1 MLRWIA
7 AALAALLVLALAAA
21 VAVPYVV
28 DAPRVQALIARS
40 AAQALGRPVRLAAL
54 SVRVLPLPA
63 VRLKNLEVAEDPRF
77 GTKPFLT
84 METGSFRLRLLPLLR
99 GRVEFGELVLE
110 RPQVALIQG
119 PAGRLNVATLGAP
132 PGAAPPPRPA
142 TPRTGLGGGA
152 LPVVSRIRIVD
163 GTLSYTSGSG
173 RAATYRLDNLN
184 LSLARIGSASPVE
197 FSGQTRLSP
206 GELAL
211 TITDGR
217 LAVGAGRPP
226 LEAPLS
232 ARVAF
237 TGRHLAGLGG
247 LARGVSPELGGS
259 LQGTLTVSGTL
270 GSPHVTGEADFS
282 PLTATQVRAA
292 CPEPRRRT
300 LTLDRVRLP
309 VAFADDV
316 FTSQRLT
323 TKLGPG
329 TVTAGLRWTLRD
341 GALLRVSDLAIR
353 ALPLGTVLVNYL
365 CQGYAVTGPLDLTGE
380 ASARPAAL
388 WATLSGSGHLRVGPG
403 KVVGPEALKLLG
415 AVMRV
420 GGAVV
425 SLLNV
430 DLPASL
436 FTSPLD
442 FDSITGSYT
451 IRDGVVTTD
460 DLRYASRAMQ
470 ISVAG
475 RYGLTDGRVN
485 ADLVVKTG
493 RAQIA
498 AKVAGSAASP
508 SIRVKPGTLL
518 PARGEARDLEQG
530 LRDLLKRLK

>member
-7 AALAALLVLALAAA
+7 AAVAALLVLALAAA

-28 DAPRVQALIARS
+28 DAPRVQSLIARS
-40 AAQALGRPVRLAAL
+40 AAQALGRPVRLSAL

-84 METGSFRLRLLPLLR
+84 IETGSLRLRLLPLLR

-119 PAGRLNVATLGAP
+119 QTGRLSVATLGAP

-142 TPRTGLGGGA
+142 TSRTVVGGGA

-163 GTLSYTSGSG
+163 GTLSYTTGPG
-173 RAATYRLDNLN
+173 PAATYRLDGLN

-206 GELAL
+206 GGLAL

-226 LEAPLS
+226 LEAPVS
-232 ARVAF
+232 ARIAF
-237 TGRHLAGLGG
+237 TGRHLAGLGR
-247 LARGVSPELGGS
+247 LARGARPV
-259 LQGTLTVSGTL
+259 L
-270 GSPHVTGEADFS
+270 GSRLCRGGGVTGPRDRTGEA
-282 PLTATQVRAA
+282 P
-292 CPEPRRRT
+292 
-300 LTLDRVRLP
+300 
-309 VAFADDV
+309 
-316 FTSQRLT
+316 
-323 TKLGPG
+323 
-329 TVTAGLRWTLRD
+329 
-341 GALLRVSDLAIR
+341 
-353 ALPLGTVLVNYL
+353 
-365 CQGYAVTGPLDLTGE
+365 
-380 ASARPAAL
+380 ARPAAL

-415 AVMRV
+415 AVMRI

-451 IRDGVVTTD
+451 IRAGVVTTD
-460 DLRYASRAMQ
+460 DLRYASQAMQ

-475 RYGLTDGRVN
+475 RYGLADGRVN

-518 PARGEARDLEQG
+518 PARGEARDLDQG
-530 LRDLLKRLK
+530 LRHLLKRPK

>member
-7 AALAALLVLALAAA
+7 AAVAGLLVLALAAA
-21 VAVPYVV
+21 VAVPYVI
-28 DAPRVQALIARS
+28 DAPRVQSLIARS
-40 AAQALGRPVRLAAL
+40 AAQALGRPVRLGAL

-119 PAGRLNVATLGAP
+119 PTGRLNVATLGAP
-132 PGAAPPPRPA
+132 PGPPP
-142 TPRTGLGGGA
+142 
-152 LPVVSRIRIVD
+152 
-163 GTLSYTSGSG
+163 
-173 RAATYRLDNLN
+173 
-184 LSLARIGSASPVE
+184 
-197 FSGQTRLSP
+197 
-206 GELAL
+206 
-211 TITDGR
+211 
-217 LAVGAGRPP
+217 
-226 LEAPLS
+226 
-232 ARVAF
+232 
-237 TGRHLAGLGG
+237 G
-247 LARGVSPELGGS
+247 LAGS

-270 GSPHVTGEADFS
+270 GSPRVTGEADFS

-316 FTSQRLT
+316 LTSRPLT
-323 TKLGPG
+323 TKLGAG
-329 TVTAGLRWTLRD
+329 TVSAGLRWTLRD
-341 GALLRVSDLAIR
+341 GALLRVSDLSIR
-353 ALPLGTVLVNYL
+353 ALPLGPVLVNYL

-415 AVMRV
+415 AVMRI
-420 GGAVV
+420 GGAVA

-430 DLPASL
+430 HLPASL
-436 FTSPLD
+436 FTSPLV
-442 FDSITGSYT
+442 FDSITGSCT
-451 IRDGVVTTD
+451 IRDGVVTTAD
-460 DLRYASRAMQ
+460 RRYATPDLQ

-485 ADLVVKTG
+485 ADLLVKTG

>member
-1 MLRWIA
+1 
-7 AALAALLVLALAAA
+7 
-21 VAVPYVV
+21 
-28 DAPRVQALIARS
+28 
-40 AAQALGRPVRLAAL
+40 
-54 SVRVLPLPA
+54 
-63 VRLKNLEVAEDPRF
+63 
-77 GTKPFLT
+77 
-84 METGSFRLRLLPLLR
+84 
-99 GRVEFGELVLE
+99 
-110 RPQVALIQG
+110 
-119 PAGRLNVATLGAP
+119 
-132 PGAAPPPRPA
+132 
-142 TPRTGLGGGA
+142 
-152 LPVVSRIRIVD
+152 
-163 GTLSYTSGSG
+163 
-173 RAATYRLDNLN
+173 
-184 LSLARIGSASPVE
+184 
-197 FSGQTRLSP
+197 
-206 GELAL
+206 
-211 TITDGR
+211 
-217 LAVGAGRPP
+217 
-226 LEAPLS
+226 
-232 ARVAF
+232 
-237 TGRHLAGLGG
+237 
-247 LARGVSPELGGS
+247 
-259 LQGTLTVSGTL
+259 
-270 GSPHVTGEADFS
+270 
-282 PLTATQVRAA
+282 
-292 CPEPRRRT
+292 
-300 LTLDRVRLP
+300 
-309 VAFADDV
+309 V
-316 FTSQRLT
+316 FTSRPLT

-388 WATLSGSGHLRVGPG
+388 WATLSGSGHLRIGPG

-415 AVMRV
+415 AVMRI